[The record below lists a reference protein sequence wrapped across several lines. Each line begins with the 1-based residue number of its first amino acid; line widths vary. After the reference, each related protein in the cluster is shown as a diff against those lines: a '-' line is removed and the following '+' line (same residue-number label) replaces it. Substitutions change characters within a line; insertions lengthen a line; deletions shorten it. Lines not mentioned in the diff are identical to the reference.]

1 MYLCYIDES
10 GTAQVLNPDV
20 PDSVPVM
27 VIGGFTV
34 PERRLAGLAHDFIEL
49 KKRFRPELRTRP
61 TLQDVV
67 HHEVKGETLRKPFR
81 GQGRKRRRAA
91 HGFLD
96 HLLTL
101 LEQHHCTVLARV
113 WVKEDGVVNDEK
125 SLYAASVAALC
136 ATFENYLAEHSAS
149 GIVVLDSRNPS
160 DNAGSVH
167 GVTTRKFSRDGDEL
181 PHLPESPLFGHSNT
195 HLGLQ
200 IADLLVSAVL
210 APASA
215 VTYAAD
221 LTGNVHCHPGFV
233 EVRDRHC
240 PRLAHLQHRYRDAR
254 GKWSG
259 GITVTDARGH
269 RSARALFGPGSSTT
283 EQPLTGFPGQVSPQQ
298 LATVASFPES
308 AASAP

>member
-34 PERRLAGLAHDFIEL
+34 PEELLTALASDFIEL

-61 TLQDVV
+61 TLRDVV
-67 HHEVKGETLRKPFR
+67 HHEVKGETLRKSFR
-81 GQGRKRRRAA
+81 RTGRKQRRAA

-96 HLLTL
+96 HLLNL

-113 WVKEDGVVNDEK
+113 WVKQNSVVYDEED
-125 SLYAASVAALC
+125 LYASSIAVLC
-136 ATFENYLAEHSAS
+136 KSFENYLAERAAS

-167 GVTTRKFSRDGDEL
+167 GITARKFSKDGDEL
-181 PHLPESPLFGHSNT
+181 PHLPESPVFGHSNT

-200 IADLLVSAVL
+200 IADLLVSAIL
-210 APASA
+210 APSA
-215 VTYAAD
+215 AATYAAD
-221 LTGNVHCHPGFV
+221 LVGNVHCDPRFA
-233 EVRDRHC
+233 EVRERHC
-240 PRLAHLQHRYRDAR
+240 PRLGKLQYRYQDGQGKWTGGIVVSDAR
-254 GKWSG
+254 GQQ
-259 GITVTDARGH
+259 
-269 RSARALFGPGSSTT
+269 SARRLFEPAPHVVRQSLHDIQGHASTRD
-283 EQPLTGFPGQVSPQQ
+283 
-298 LATVASFPES
+298 LAAVASFPES
-308 AASAP
+308 AAPAP